1 MGWGGGT
8 FLCKLYWYAPQT
20 ELVTVHVL
28 LFSKMSKDLITL
40 KLNMPWFGSLK
51 GGGGHLA
58 PGLKLGKGNDIFG
71 VKMDKGVQRAELHTY
86 PKNIEE

>member
-1 MGWGGGT
+1 M
-8 FLCKLYWYAPQT
+8 QT
-20 ELVTVHVL
+20 ILVCTPNR
-28 LFSKMSKDLITL
+28 I
-40 KLNMPWFGSLK
+40 
-51 GGGGHLA
+51 GGGGHLV